1 MAHNVSSAILSIADT
16 ENPELVIM
24 GWRGEDRM
32 PRIQRN
38 TVSGVLK
45 LAKGNI
51 LVLKDRGLLRLKK
64 ILVPVSGGP
73 HAHLGLKIAQELA
86 TEWNATIT
94 ALNVQRGKG
103 VSDSSSE
110 FDRQSV
116 ELFQS
121 EAFDFVRETLSSA
134 GVVAIPRVIL
144 DTDIV
149 EAIVHEADDHDLIV
163 MGASNEWFLRRRLF
177 GSIPDQIANN
187 ASVSVLMVRSEE

>member
-1 MAHNVSSAILSIADT
+1 
-16 ENPELVIM
+16 
-24 GWRGEDRM
+24 
-32 PRIQRN
+32 
-38 TVSGVLK
+38 
-45 LAKGNI
+45 
-51 LVLKDRGLLRLKK
+51 LKDRGLTRLKK

-73 HAHLGLKIAQELA
+73 HAQLGLKIAQELA

-94 ALNVQRGKG
+94 ALNIQRGKG
-103 VSDSSSE
+103 VSDASSE

-116 ELFQS
+116 ELFKS
-121 EAFDFVRETLSSA
+121 EALDFVQETLL
-134 GVVAIPRVIL
+134 GVGVKAESRVIL

-149 EAIVHEADDHDLIV
+149 KAIVHVADDHDLVV

>member
-1 MAHNVSSAILSIADT
+1 MGLTHSS
-16 ENPELVIM
+16 
-24 GWRGEDRM
+24 G
-32 PRIQRN
+32 
-38 TVSGVLK
+38 LK
-45 LAKGNI
+45 LPK
-51 LVLKDRGLLRLKK
+51 
-64 ILVPVSGGP
+64 
-73 HAHLGLKIAQELA
+73 ELA

-121 EAFDFVRETLSSA
+121 EALDFVRETLSSA